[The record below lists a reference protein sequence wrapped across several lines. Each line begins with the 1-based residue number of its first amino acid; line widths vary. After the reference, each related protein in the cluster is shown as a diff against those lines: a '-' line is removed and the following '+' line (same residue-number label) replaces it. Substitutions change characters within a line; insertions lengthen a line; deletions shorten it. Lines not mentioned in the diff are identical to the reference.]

1 VGDTGTVAIR
11 DLEEILTHLSAHQRP
26 GRWCMISGV
35 ALPDT
40 VVPAATIIEDEGT
53 TSVVTVAQAQGLGV
67 EPDFVAAWLT
77 LDVNSALE
85 AVGLTAAVAE
95 ALATE
100 GIACNVLAGYYHD
113 HLLVPAAQ
121 AERSLSILNA
131 LGRSHKS

>member
-1 VGDTGTVAIR
+1 MGDTGTVAIR

-85 AVGLTAAVAE
+85 AVGLTAAVAAGRLLPRSLAGARRTGRPVPVDPQRTGSITQVLTRPE
-95 ALATE
+95 ALR
-100 GIACNVLAGYYHD
+100 L
-113 HLLVPAAQ
+113 
-121 AERSLSILNA
+121 
-131 LGRSHKS
+131 

>member
-1 VGDTGTVAIR
+1 
-11 DLEEILTHLSAHQRP
+11 
-26 GRWCMISGV
+26 MISGV